1 MNDKKRLSS
10 HVTLLCG
17 CLAAAGAAAQTAPRA
32 GDLLRQ
38 LEPPPA
44 TAPRP
49 DAPRLEGTTPPAA
62 TPAPAS
68 VTKFQL
74 LSLRITG
81 ATRFTEDQLVAL
93 VRDAI
98 GREMDLAQLQAL
110 ADRIT
115 LHYRRHGYT
124 VARAYLP
131 PQQVQDGGVQIAVL
145 EGKLDQIVV
154 NNPGLVPPSSL
165 PLGGLSQGDVVA
177 DAPLERALLLMSDL
191 PGVDARAT
199 LQPGASVGTSRVV
212 FDMTPTPLV
221 TGSAELDNWGGEST
235 GRVRAGGRLQLN
247 NPLKLGDQL
256 SLHAL
261 ASEHSGLRYGR
272 AAYQLPVGARG
283 TQVGGSLLALDYKL
297 GGAFAA
303 LQAHGTAKAV
313 GAFVSHPLVR
323 SRRLNVNAQ
332 LSAEDK
338 QLRDRIDATAFSSEK
353 DLRLV
358 SLGVSG
364 DWHDSVGGDSI
375 SLFSANWTRG
385 RLGMDA
391 ASAAIDAVS
400 AQTAGNFDK
409 FGVTLRRLQALGA
422 STNLYASLQ
431 AQWASKNLD
440 ASEKMPLGGA
450 LAVRAYAQGDA
461 ASDEAQLLTLELRH
475 SIAQGWQVVGFYDW
489 AHGRV
494 NQSPWAVGDNRR
506 TLQGAGMGLTW
517 NSGAGH
523 ALRVYWAHRIGN
535 APAGTRPDGGR
546 LWVQGIIA
554 F

>member
-1 MNDKKRLSS
+1 MNQKKRIPS
-10 HVTLLCG
+10 HLTVLCT
-17 CLAAAGAAAQTAPRA
+17 CLAAAGAAAQTAPGA

-49 DAPRLEGTTPPAA
+49 DAPKLEGTTPPVAA
-62 TPAPAS
+62 PAPAS

-74 LSLRITG
+74 LAIRITG
-81 ATRFTEDQLVAL
+81 ATRFTEEQLVAV

-98 GREMDLAQLQAL
+98 GRELNLAQLQAL

-115 LHYRRHGYT
+115 LHYRSHGYT

-131 PQQVQDGGVQIAVL
+131 PQQVQAGVVQIAVL
-145 EGKLDQIVV
+145 EGKLDAIVV
-154 NNPGLVPPSSL
+154 NNPGLVPPSSV
-165 PLGGLSQGDVVA
+165 PVGGLSQGDVVA

-199 LQPGASVGTSRVV
+199 LQPGSSVGTSRVV
-212 FDMTPTPLV
+212 FDMAATPLV

-235 GRVRAGGRLQLN
+235 GRLRASGRLQLN

-261 ASEHSGLRYGR
+261 ASENGGLRYGR
-272 AAYQLPVGARG
+272 AAYQLPVGPHG
-283 TQVGGSLLALDYKL
+283 TQVGGSLLALDYRL

-303 LQAHGTAKAV
+303 LQAHGTAQAA
-313 GAFVSHPLVR
+313 GAFVSHPLLR

-332 LSAEDK
+332 LSVEDK
-338 QLRDRIDATAFSSEK
+338 QLRDRIDATGFSSEK
-353 DLRLV
+353 DLQLV
-358 SLGVSG
+358 STGVSG
-364 DWHDSVGGDSI
+364 DWRDSFGGDSI
-375 SLFSANWTRG
+375 SLFSANWTHG
-385 RLGMDA
+385 RLDMDA
-391 ASAAIDAVS
+391 ASATLDAVS
-400 AQTAGNFDK
+400 ARTAGNFDK
-409 FGVTLRRLQALGA
+409 FSVTLRRLQALGA
-422 STNLYASLQ
+422 STSLYASFQ
-431 AQWASKNLD
+431 AQWASRNLD

-461 ASDEAQLLTLELRH
+461 ASDEAQLLSLELRQA
-475 SIAQGWQVVGFYDW
+475 ITTGWQLVAFYDW
-489 AHGRV
+489 ANGRV
-494 NQSPWAVGDNRR
+494 NQSPWVAGNNQRK
-506 TLQGAGMGLTW
+506 LQGAGLGLTW
-517 NSGAGH
+517 NSGTGH
-523 ALRVYWAHRIGN
+523 AFRVYWAHRIGN

-546 LWVQGIIA
+546 LWVQGSIA